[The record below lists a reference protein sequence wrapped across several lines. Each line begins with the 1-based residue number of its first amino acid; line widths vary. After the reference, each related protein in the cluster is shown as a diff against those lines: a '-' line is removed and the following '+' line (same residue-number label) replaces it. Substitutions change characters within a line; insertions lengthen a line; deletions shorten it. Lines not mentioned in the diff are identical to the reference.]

1 MAKCRHRWQ
10 LRDVRAPF
18 SGLVVC
24 EVCHAIVRASLVS
37 GAGQSTMR
45 LEVLSY
51 GHQGVGLEDLESV
64 LVWLQR
70 QLQLGRLK
78 EPASVAPARAMRHKR
93 KNKAA

>member
-51 GHQGVGLEDLESV
+51 GHQGGWSGGSRVGA
-64 LVWLQR
+64 
-70 QLQLGRLK
+70 G
-78 EPASVAPARAMRHKR
+78 VAPAAIAARAIER
-93 KNKAA
+93 AG